1 MHRAVVPTAGDS
13 ATGNRESK
21 MAVKNFIAS
30 GAIDPAN
37 PKQQPLPAETVDGK
51 VKPLIST
58 QEIVACDA
66 NSTVKFGSI
75 PSNARILGMS
85 SLGYDAI
92 TGATDFDL
100 GIGKTEGGVL
110 TVKDADCLVDGA
122 DIHTAGSKAMTAVD
136 LANLPKAAWELAG
149 YLQDPGGRVDI
160 VGTFN
165 EAPTAGGTVTLTLLY
180 TTP

>member
-1 MHRAVVPTAGDS
+1 
-13 ATGNRESK
+13 

-30 GAIDPAN
+30 GALDPSN
-37 PKQQPLPAETVDGK
+37 PKQQPLPAEVVDGK

-66 NSTVKFGSI
+66 TSTVKFGAI
-75 PSNARILGMS
+75 PSNARILVQS
-85 SLGYDAI
+85 VVGYDAI

-100 GIGKTEGGVL
+100 GIGKTDGGVL
-110 TVKDADCLVDGA
+110 TVKDADCLIDGA
-122 DIHTAGSKAMTAVD
+122 DIHTAGSKAIGVD
-136 LANLPKAAWELAG
+136 LASLGKAAWELAG
-149 YLQDPGGRVDI
+149 YTADPGGNVDI

-165 EAPTAGGTVTLTLLY
+165 QAPTAGGTLTLSLLY